1 MIPWFQIEQIHLG
14 PLTIQVWGLL
24 VSLGFALGAFVAWKE
39 AKRKG
44 VDANIILDLFIL
56 ILAGA
61 IIGGRLFYVA
71 EHYKEYITSP
81 LRIFLISE
89 GGMSFFGGFLA
100 ALAAGVIFVRRKKLP
115 VRKITDTLAPALAAG
130 YGIGRFGCLFIHDH
144 LGKITNFFLGI
155 KTPEGVVRHEPIIYE
170 IIFNGFLLFSVL
182 WFLRKRIKQDGILS
196 AIFLVWF
203 LSVRFITDFF
213 RATDLPESDIKYY
226 GLTLAQITAI
236 ILLMGAAVFF
246 INKYHNFSAKK
257 V

>member
-1 MIPWFQIEQIHLG
+1 MIPWFQLEQIHLG

-24 VSLGFALGAFVAWKE
+24 VSLGFAVGVFVLWKE

-44 VDANIILDLFIL
+44 VDTNVILDLFIL

-71 EHYKEYITSP
+71 EHFKEYAGD
-81 LRIFLISE
+81 LLKIFLISE

-115 VRKITDTLAPALAAG
+115 VWKIADTVAPAMAAG
-130 YGIGRFGCLFIHDH
+130 YAVGRLGCLMIHDH
-144 LGKITNFFLGI
+144 LGKITTFFLGI
-155 KTPEGVVRHEPIIYE
+155 KTPEGAIRHEPIIYE
-170 IIFNGFLLFSVL
+170 IVFNGIALFAVL
-182 WFLRKRIKQDGILS
+182 WFLRKRIKQDGALS
-196 AIFLVWF
+196 IIFLVWF

-213 RATDLPESDIKYY
+213 RSADLPESDIRYY

-236 ILLMGAAVFF
+236 ILL
-246 INKYHNFSAKK
+246 FSAGIIFVKK
-257 V
+257 YADRRS

>member
-1 MIPWFQIEQIHLG
+1 MLPWFQLEQIHFG

-24 VSLGFALGAFVAWKE
+24 VSLGFALGAFVLWKE

-44 VDANIILDLFIL
+44 VDANIILDIFIL

-61 IIGGRLFYVA
+61 IIGGRLFFVA
-71 EHYKEYITSP
+71 EHYKEYIISP

-115 VRKITDTLAPALAAG
+115 VWKIADTIAPAFAAG
-130 YGIGRFGCLFIHDH
+130 YGVGRVGCLFFYDP

-170 IIFNGFLLFSVL
+170 IFFNGLLLFSVL
-182 WFLRKRIKQDGILS
+182 WFLRKRIKQDGTLS
-196 AIFLVWF
+196 IIFLGWF
-203 LSVRFITDFF
+203 LSVRLITDFF
-213 RATDLPESDIKYY
+213 RATDLPESDIRYF
-226 GLTLAQITAI
+226 GLTLAQITI
-236 ILLMGAAVFF
+236 IIFTIF
-246 INKYHNFSAKK
+246 ILPIFKYLIKK
-257 V
+257 KQNAH

>member
-71 EHYKEYITSP
+71 EHYKEYVGDP

-100 ALAAGVIFVRRKKLP
+100 ALAAGVQP
-115 VRKITDTLAPALAAG
+115 
-130 YGIGRFGCLFIHDH
+130 
-144 LGKITNFFLGI
+144 
-155 KTPEGVVRHEPIIYE
+155 
-170 IIFNGFLLFSVL
+170 
-182 WFLRKRIKQDGILS
+182 
-196 AIFLVWF
+196 
-203 LSVRFITDFF
+203 
-213 RATDLPESDIKYY
+213 
-226 GLTLAQITAI
+226 
-236 ILLMGAAVFF
+236 GA
-246 INKYHNFSAKK
+246 
-257 V
+257 

>member
-1 MIPWFQIEQIHLG
+1 MIPWFQLEQIHLG

-24 VSLGFALGAFVAWKE
+24 VSLGFALGAFVLWKE

-44 VDANIILDLFIL
+44 VDVNIILDLFIL

-71 EHYKEYITSP
+71 EHYKEYAGDP
-81 LRIFLISE
+81 LKIFFISE

-100 ALAAGVIFVRRKKLP
+100 ALAVGVVFVHRKKMP
-115 VRKITDTLAPALAAG
+115 VWKITDTIAPALAAG

-155 KTPEGVVRHEPIIYE
+155 KTPDGAIRHEPIIYE
-170 IIFNGFLLFSVL
+170 IFFNGFLLFSVL
-182 WFLRKRIKQDGILS
+182 WFFRKRIKQDGILS

-203 LSVRFITDFF
+203 LSVRFMTDFF
-213 RATDLPESDIKYY
+213 RSADLPESDIRYY
-226 GLTLAQITAI
+226 GLTLAQIVIII
-236 ILLMGAAVFF
+236 ILIIFTSIFF
-246 INKYHNFSAKK
+246 RYFKIKK
-257 V
+257 